1 MLAAVEQ
8 EGHAILFASKD
19 LRDDP
24 KIVLAAVKQDGS
36 VIQYVSESMKSDPKI
51 MLAAVVGN
59 DATALHHASKSLKSD
74 PKIVLAAVKR
84 SGEALEYA
92 SKSLKSDPKIV
103 LAAVKGND
111 YCSWTLQFASK
122 DLRDDPKIVLAAV
135 KHNGS
140 ALEYASKSMKS
151 DSKIVLAAVKENG
164 LALQF
169 VSKKLRFDPKIVN
182 VAISENPAAIQYA
195 DESCTSN
202 QIIVIEDVQS
212 NGTNLDFNSVGFK
225 IGIEKN
231 LGVPVKC
238 SASYGPV
245 CTLEKED
252 GVFSGVGEESID
264 VKGYIIW
271 DESTWGDLIWELP
284 KSTEDCIDAIEQ
296 GSWVWCDEASESDIS
311 FDECTFHENGSGA
324 NAGEMAAN
332 EDVDISD
339 LDPGDFQ
346 CDDSSFIEMS
356 TSSSPETITIEYD
369 SGFKIELKDT
379 RGAKWTGKF
388 NMDSTTVS
396 IGILEY
402 ENVFKVVR
410 HCLEDVDLKNTF
422 DSIISKLLELNN

>member
-1 MLAAVEQ
+1 
-8 EGHAILFASKD
+8 
-19 LRDDP
+19 
-24 KIVLAAVKQDGS
+24 VKQ
-36 VIQYVSESMKSDPKI
+36 
-51 MLAAVVGN
+51 
-59 DATALHHASKSLKSD
+59 
-74 PKIVLAAVKR
+74 
-84 SGEALEYA
+84 
-92 SKSLKSDPKIV
+92 
-103 LAAVKGND
+103 
-111 YCSWTLQFASK
+111 
-122 DLRDDPKIVLAAV
+122 
-135 KHNGS
+135 NGS

-151 DSKIVLAAVKENG
+151 DSKIVLAAVQDWGENLRYASKSLRNNPEVV
-164 LALQF
+164 LAALEESCDGSELQF
-169 VSKKLRFDPKIVN
+169 ASKKLRSDPKIVN
-182 VAISENPAAIQYA
+182 VALSKSPDAIQYA
-195 DESCTSN
+195 DESYTAN
-202 QIIVIEDVQS
+202 QIIVVDDVQS
-212 NGTNLDFNSVGFK
+212 NGSKLDFNSVGFK
-225 IGIEKN
+225 IGIKKN

-252 GVFSGVGEESID
+252 GVFAGVGEESID

-369 SGFKIELKDT
+369 SGFKIELASNRNASHWK
-379 RGAKWTGKF
+379 AKL

-396 IGILEY
+396 IGILKY
-402 ENVFKVVR
+402 ENVLKVVR
-410 HCLEDVDLKNTF
+410 HCLEDVDSKNTF
-422 DSIISKLLELNN
+422 DSIISKLLGLNN